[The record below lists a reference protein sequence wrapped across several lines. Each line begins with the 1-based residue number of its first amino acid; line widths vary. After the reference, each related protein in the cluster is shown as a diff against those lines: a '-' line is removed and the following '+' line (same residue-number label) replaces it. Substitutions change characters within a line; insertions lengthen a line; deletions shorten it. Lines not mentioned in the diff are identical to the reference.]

1 MTPFIFLHEV
11 LSQKEDF
18 ITYLRQFDTKV
29 AENKNQ
35 TRPYVGI
42 VLEVNSVKYY
52 APFSSPKPKHKK
64 MKNGKDFRKINNG
77 LYGAINFNNMIPVLD
92 SALIEIDIANI
103 TDVKYRRLLQNQ
115 YNSIKAD
122 EKGILKTAEKL
133 RKLIFDAETNLS
145 AHDKVIKQRC
155 CDLVLLEEKYIEW
168 K

>member
-1 MTPFIFLHEV
+1 MKFYHI
-11 LSQKEDF
+11 KEDF

-29 AENKNQ
+29 SENKNQ
-35 TRPYVGI
+35 TRPYIGI

-103 TDVKYRRLLQNQ
+103 ADVKYRRLLQNQ

-122 EKGILKTAEKL
+122 EKGILKTAENL

-155 CDLVLLEEKYIEW
+155 CDFVLLEEKYIEW

>member
-1 MTPFIFLHEV
+1 MKFYHI
-11 LSQKEDF
+11 KEDF
-18 ITYLRQFDTKV
+18 ITYLRQFDTKI

-103 TDVKYRRLLQNQ
+103 ADVKYRRLLQNQ

-122 EKGILKTAEKL
+122 EKGIFKTAENL

>member
-1 MTPFIFLHEV
+1 
-11 LSQKEDF
+11 
-18 ITYLRQFDTKV
+18 
-29 AENKNQ
+29 
-35 TRPYVGI
+35 
-42 VLEVNSVKYY
+42 
-52 APFSSPKPKHKK
+52 

-103 TDVKYRRLLQNQ
+103 ADVKYRRLLQNQ

-145 AHDKVIKQRC
+145 AHDKVINQRC

>member
-1 MTPFIFLHEV
+1 MKFYHI
-11 LSQKEDF
+11 KEDF
-18 ITYLRQFDTKV
+18 ITYLRQFDTKI

-42 VLEVNSVKYY
+42 VLEVNSIKYY

-103 TDVKYRRLLQNQ
+103 ADVKYRRLLQNQ

-122 EKGILKTAEKL
+122 EKGILKTAENL